1 MGNNL
6 TKTPNFGSIKCFVSL
21 NVGKYLVINQQR
33 HFINTNQGIF
43 FSMTGPAGSELST
56 LLHIPVTTHKGGT
69 QWGDT
74 MGRIQWEENNRKMR
88 NVTFM
93 LGK

>member
-33 HFINTNQGIF
+33 HFINTNHDA
-43 FSMTGPAGSELST
+43 TGLEDLDP
-56 LLHIPVTTHKGGT
+56 K
-69 QWGDT
+69 
-74 MGRIQWEENNRKMR
+74 MGRYKGKTTRGNNSMGEPKWG
-88 NVTFM
+88 NDI
-93 LGK
+93 K